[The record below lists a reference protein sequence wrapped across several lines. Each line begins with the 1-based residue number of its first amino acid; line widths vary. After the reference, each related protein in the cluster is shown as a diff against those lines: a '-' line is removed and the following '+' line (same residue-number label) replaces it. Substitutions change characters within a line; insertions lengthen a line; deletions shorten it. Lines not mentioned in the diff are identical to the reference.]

1 MYNDNIDI
9 TEELEEKGLEI
20 LRLTKD
26 YLMDI
31 EQLNAEISGVMELDN
46 GVEIKQT
53 VTIEFEEV

>member
-1 MYNDNIDI
+1 MYNENVDI
-9 TEELEEKGLEI
+9 TEELEERGLEI

-31 EQLNAEISGVMELDN
+31 EQLNAELSGVMELDN